1 MASFNL
7 KYRPNSFSEFIGNE
21 ATINGLLTVNAT
33 NNSYIKCGPNENGYF
48 EVKLPRSEVMV
59 KLKPLSYGEILEIAK
74 MVESY
79 PANMIAPRVTWR
91 LMKQIIEI
99 NGESDREK
107 VSQMISN
114 LPIMDSKFIKNFINE
129 NEPSL
134 DLKRTVRAPSG
145 DLVNFDITF
154 GVDFFRPFF

>member
-1 MASFNL
+1 
-7 KYRPNSFSEFIGNE
+7 
-21 ATINGLLTVNAT
+21 
-33 NNSYIKCGPNENGYF
+33 
-48 EVKLPRSEVMV
+48 MV
-59 KLKPLSYGEILEIAK
+59 KIKPLSYGEIMEIDK

-79 PANMIAPRVTWR
+79 PANMIAPRITWR
-91 LMKQIIEI
+91 LMKQVLEI
-99 NGESDREK
+99 NGETEK
-107 VSQMISN
+107 EKIAQIINN
-114 LPIMDSKFIKNFINE
+114 LPIMDSKYIKKFINE